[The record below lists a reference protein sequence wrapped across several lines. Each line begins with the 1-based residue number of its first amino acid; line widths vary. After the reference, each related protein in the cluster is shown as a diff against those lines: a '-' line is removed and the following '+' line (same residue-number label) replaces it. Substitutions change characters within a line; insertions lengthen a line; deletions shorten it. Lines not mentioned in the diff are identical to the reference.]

1 MGKNKNRD
9 RTQQQPRSA
18 GARGSE
24 QSKNAAVES
33 EAETMQSPAGSADA
47 ARKNRKSGH
56 N

>member
-1 MGKNKNRD
+1 MAKNKNRD

-24 QSKNAAVES
+24 QSKNAAEAQ
-33 EAETMQSPAGSADA
+33 AETMQSPAGSSDA
-47 ARKNRKSGH
+47 ARKNRKSGGH